1 MSRNFLVEK
10 LITNVVRDSK
20 IVGSSKKSNYR
31 LSKKLLDFNGQLLS
45 FSSYNPDFK
54 TARDLIGNSFEY
66 DIETSSSSLNK
77 QLCLI
82 PKRDTK
88 YLTFKDT
95 YYILF
100 KDRNFMNSFILSNNV
115 HTNKSDTNIILTNDE
130 VRLKLKPETALQSFL
145 DYYISLFNTLH
156 DYYYYYCGN
165 NDCED
170 ICKLTSK
177 DISSVNDIIDIH
189 NIQLQPILDN
199 SLLLWNYPTGYLDE
213 TSMKVKDTF
222 WYYNIKNCLSLYN
235 DLNGENS
242 GTTLH
247 YLSFENSFE
256 RNKFKS
262 NLHGTIL
269 QNGKKLLIETL

>member
-20 IVGSSKKSNYR
+20 IVGSSKKTNYR

-54 TARDLIGNSFEY
+54 TAGDLIGNSFEY
-66 DIETSSSSLNK
+66 DIETSSISLNK

-100 KDRNFMNSFILSNNV
+100 KDRNFMNSFILSNNI
-115 HTNKSDTNIILTNDE
+115 HTNKSGTNIILTNDE

-145 DYYISLFNTLH
+145 DYYIN
-156 DYYYYYCGN
+156 
-165 NDCED
+165 
-170 ICKLTSK
+170 IRKLTSK

-199 SLLLWNYPTGYLDE
+199 SLLLWNYPTGYLNE
-213 TSMKVKDTF
+213 TSMKVKDMF
-222 WYYNIKNCLSLYN
+222 WYYKIKNCLILYN